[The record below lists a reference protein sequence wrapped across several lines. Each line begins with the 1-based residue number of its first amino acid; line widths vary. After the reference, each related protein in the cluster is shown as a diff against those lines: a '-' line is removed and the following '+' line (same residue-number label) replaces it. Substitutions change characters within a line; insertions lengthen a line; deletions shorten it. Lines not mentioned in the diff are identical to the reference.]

1 MAVTIFAADGV
12 CGINLCNIVG
22 CILIG
27 CFYNKPLLKWMGE
40 LLWLFDI
47 SIELW
52 Q

>member
-1 MAVTIFAADGV
+1 MAVTIFVVDGL
-12 CGINLCNIVG
+12 CGIKLCNIIG